1 MAVSLYLFSGG
12 DPSRTLSA
20 QTDSGKPAGNYNAA
34 ARRFLQDAR
43 QKVKQGKTAEAR
55 RLAETAASL
64 SAEWNEGE
72 ETPEEFLDSLAE
84 PVAKQGVDFDFEK
97 QAASTEM
104 AETDD
109 SASADS
115 EEVNPF
121 EELADAD
128 VEAPMASNDLLK
140 KKQAQRLVK
149 EARFA
154 LAKGPFACCSGST
167 ATSLVGTVG

>member
-43 QKVKQGKTAEAR
+43 QKAKQGKNAEAR

-72 ETPEEFLDSLAE
+72 ETPDEFLDSLNQ
-84 PVAKQGVDFDFEK
+84 P
-97 QAASTEM
+97 AASQDDEFVFGEEHESSEM
-104 AETDD
+104 AEADD

-115 EEVNPF
+115 EKAILS
-121 EELADAD
+121 EELADP
-128 VEAPMASNDLLK
+128 E
-140 KKQAQRLVK
+140 
-149 EARFA
+149 
-154 LAKGPFACCSGST
+154 
-167 ATSLVGTVG
+167 

>member
-1 MAVSLYLFSGG
+1 MQKAIGLITCASVMAVSLYLFSGG

-84 PVAKQGVDFDFEK
+84 PVAKQGVDFDFAK
-97 QAASTEM
+97 QAASSEM
-104 AETDD
+104 AEADD
-109 SASADS
+109 SAAADS

-121 EELADAD
+121 EELADAE
-128 VEAPMASNDLLK
+128 VEA
-140 KKQAQRLVK
+140 
-149 EARFA
+149 
-154 LAKGPFACCSGST
+154 GST
-167 ATSLVGTVG
+167 TG